1 VDVVCDLS
9 VCLLFLLLKI
19 LLIITCSIS
28 VCIYE
33 APAINTLINNSGCH
47 FVNKPLL
54 PGVK

>member
-1 VDVVCDLS
+1 MDVVCGLS
-9 VCLLFLLLKI
+9 ACLLFLSLKI

-33 APAINTLINNSGCH
+33 APTINTLINNSGYH
-47 FVNKPLL
+47 LINRSLL